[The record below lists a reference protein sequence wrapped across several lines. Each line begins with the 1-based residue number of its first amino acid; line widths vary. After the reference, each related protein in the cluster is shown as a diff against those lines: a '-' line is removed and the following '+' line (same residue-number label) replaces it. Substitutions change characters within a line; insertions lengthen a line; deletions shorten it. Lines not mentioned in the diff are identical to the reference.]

1 MCRLQRVSPGRC
13 SHTPEQTKGLVLG
26 RDARLHMPL
35 AVMVAS
41 GPSLSA
47 WRARSVK
54 GEERR
59 RGVCAVFF
67 LPELVKLL

>member
-35 AVMVAS
+35 GVMVAS

-47 WRARSVK
+47 WRAR
-54 GEERR
+54 ECERR
-59 RGVCAVFF
+59 REEEGSLCCF
-67 LPELVKLL
+67 LFARTG